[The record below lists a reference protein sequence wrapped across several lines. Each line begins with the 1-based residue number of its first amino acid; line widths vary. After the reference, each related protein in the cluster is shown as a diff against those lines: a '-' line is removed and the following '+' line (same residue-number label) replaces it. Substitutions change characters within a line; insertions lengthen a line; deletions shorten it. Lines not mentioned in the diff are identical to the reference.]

1 MSTINLVIN
10 NILEIMKISEKM
22 GKIVKTEKV
31 INLMSAI
38 NPDKIRISEFS
49 ERHNKNRLS
58 ENSLFKN

>member
-31 INLMSAI
+31 INLMSVI